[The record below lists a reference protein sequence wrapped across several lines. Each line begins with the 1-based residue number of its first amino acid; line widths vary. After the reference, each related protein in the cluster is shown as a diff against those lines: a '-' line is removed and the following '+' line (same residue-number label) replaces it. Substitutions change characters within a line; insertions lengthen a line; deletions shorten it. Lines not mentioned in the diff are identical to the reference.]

1 VIDMPTR
8 SPDVVNEHRI
18 TLGRWEREQVK
29 TLNEAKMVKDVGTGV
44 GIAAVGIGGTYVAY
58 KIGKALYD
66 WGEDIIDDIVNSD
79 VVKTA
84 GGILN
89 TPSEMAKIAASGG
102 EYKGKSSG
110 LLHLLTGGL
119 LGNPA
124 GE

>member
-1 VIDMPTR
+1 MPTR
-8 SPDVVNEHRI
+8 SPDNVTEHRI
-18 TLGRWEREQVK
+18 TIGRWEREQVK
-29 TLNEAKMVKDVGTGV
+29 NLNEAKMVKDVGTGV

-66 WGEDIIDDIVNSD
+66 WGEDIVDGIIDSDI
-79 VVKTA
+79 VKTA
-84 GGILN
+84 GGIMS
-89 TPSEMAKIAASGG
+89 TPSEMAKIVASGG
-102 EYKGKSSG
+102 EHKGKSSG

>member
-1 VIDMPTR
+1 
-8 SPDVVNEHRI
+8 
-18 TLGRWEREQVK
+18 
-29 TLNEAKMVKDVGTGV
+29 MVKDVGTGV

-66 WGEDIIDDIVNSD
+66 WGEDIIDAVVDSD

-89 TPSEMAKIAASGG
+89 TPAEMAKIAKSGG